1 MFVSLCNSCALK
13 RAAHGKISI
22 SISDM
27 VVLQQAHI
35 ETHYIYA
42 IAMRVLLFYLVL
54 TCLCSFENTIDTLV
68 VMYRESNLNYCIAN
82 CPIWY
87 AFTEQFSGKY
97 AILFLSYSL
106 NKLSSLLIN
115 VPKRHFIL
123 CIRISLVPC
132 IIKLS
137 NNSTHTSFG
146 TQFKFHHFIWLKNVC
161 IATYSNVAV
170 DIIILN

>member
-1 MFVSLCNSCALK
+1 MINYAHASHVCFSMQFVCSEASGSRKDFNIDLWHGRPSTSTHWNSL
-13 RAAHGKISI
+13 
-22 SISDM
+22 
-27 VVLQQAHI
+27 
-35 ETHYIYA
+35 YIYA

-87 AFTEQFSGKY
+87 AFTVQFSGKY

-132 IIKLS
+132 IIKLF
-137 NNSTHTSFG
+137 NNSTHTL
-146 TQFKFHHFIWLKNVC
+146 IWHP
-161 IATYSNVAV
+161 I
-170 DIIILN
+170 